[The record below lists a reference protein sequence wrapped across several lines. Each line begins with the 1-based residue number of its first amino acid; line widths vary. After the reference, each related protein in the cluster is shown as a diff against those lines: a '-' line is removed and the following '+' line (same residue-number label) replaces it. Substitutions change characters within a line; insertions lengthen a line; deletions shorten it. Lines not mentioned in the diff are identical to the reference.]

1 MFSGASIKQLD
12 YYIVPMLVDE
22 TPQAVVI
29 HIGSNDIADSKI
41 KQINLDD
48 LAQRIID
55 IGLKC
60 RSYGVHN
67 IAISSI
73 LVRSSIC
80 LNQIILKV
88 NNILKVLCTTN
99 GLNFICNDE
108 IGREMVWKDDLHL
121 TNDGTAMLTD
131 NFTKYLN
138 INLGID
144 FNVNNNF
151 NNDFLEWQLS
161 RGKPSNIDICIN
173 DVGRKW
179 QSKQN
184 NKNYL
189 GTSSVILADS
199 FSKIKKL
206 ELNI

>member
-1 MFSGASIKQLD
+1 MVSFKCFSGANTKQLN
-12 YYIVPMLVDE
+12 YYIVPTLVDE
-22 TPQAVVI
+22 TPQTVVI
-29 HIGSNDIADSKI
+29 HIGSNDITESKI

-48 LAQRIID
+48 LAQKIID

-60 RSYGVHN
+60 RSYGVRN

-73 LVRSSIC
+73 LVRSSIR

-88 NNILKVLCTTN
+88 NNILKVLCATN

-108 IGREMVWKDDLHL
+108 IGREMVWKDGLHL
-121 TNDGTAMLTD
+121 TNDGTAMLAD

-151 NNDFLEWQLS
+151 NNDFL
-161 RGKPSNIDICIN
+161 D
-173 DVGRKW
+173 
-179 QSKQN
+179 
-184 NKNYL
+184 
-189 GTSSVILADS
+189 
-199 FSKIKKL
+199 
-206 ELNI
+206 